1 MIVTERLTL
10 VPHTVEL
17 LRAEIH
23 DHQALARMLSATV
36 PENWPPEST
45 VDALP
50 IFLSFVESAPDQ
62 VGWFGWYAVTT
73 RTDQT
78 NPILIGGGGFMG
90 PPVEGLVQMGYS
102 VIEQHNRKGYAT
114 EMVGGLV
121 SWAFAHPECTVVSAE
136 TEWANPYSVRVLEKN
151 GFIRV
156 GPGSVAD
163 GSKYERSVSTL
174 LRRA

>member
-1 MIVTERLTL
+1 MLVTDRLTL

-17 LRAEIH
+17 VRAEIH
-23 DHQALARMLSATV
+23 DHEELSRMLSATV

-50 IFLSFVESAPDQ
+50 LFLSCVESSPNQ
-62 VGWFGWYAVTT
+62 VGWFGWYALTM
-73 RTDQT
+73 RTDKT

-90 PPVEGLVQMGYS
+90 PPAGGMVQMGYS

-114 EMVGGLV
+114 EMVGALL
-121 SWAFAHPECTVVSAE
+121 SWAFAHAECTVVSAE

-151 GFIRV
+151 GFTRV
-156 GPGSVAD
+156 GPGSVEG

-174 LRRA
+174 LRTA